1 MNLSD
6 PLSKQAAPRI
16 IGVDMSHWQGNIDFS
31 KLAYHNIRFA
41 IFKAGEI
48 PTGSKTE
55 FTDPRYS
62 RNIVEARK
70 NGIITGAYYFF
81 HPAIGASQQAR
92 HFDAVMDKYGRP
104 DLPPVIDVE
113 STDNLPPVKVAA
125 VLKAMIDALVA
136 RGYRLPI
143 IYSRWG
149 FLVNQVGEPYWLKE
163 HFLWLAQYN
172 TTLTV
177 KPRDM
182 SKVIIWQYTDKL
194 RLAGIGVNLD
204 GNYWLKSEAELLA
217 LVKKPTVLEPPV
229 VEPPVQV
236 IVPAPE
242 PVVVEEQVELPVETP
257 VETPVEVPV
266 DVSPGETE
274 EAPVDT
280 SLEQPSQ
287 WESEY
292 PQELLEP
299 EPQPDPAPAQ
309 PQPQP
314 VPPDFWLQLVRF
326 LRALLQTFGH
336 SSD

>member
-6 PLSKQAAPRI
+6 PLPKQAAPRI
-16 IGVDMSHWQGNIDFS
+16 IGVDMSHWQANIDFA

-48 PTGSKTE
+48 PTGSRTE
-55 FTDPRYS
+55 FTDPKYA
-62 RNIVEARK
+62 RNIEEARK
-70 NGIITGAYYFF
+70 HSIITGAYYFF

-92 HFDAVMDKYGRP
+92 HFDAVLDKFGQP

-113 STDNLPPVKVAA
+113 STDNLPPVKIAA
-125 VLKAMIDALVA
+125 VLKAMIDGLMA
-136 RGYRLPI
+136 RGYRRPI

-149 FLVNQVGEPYWLKE
+149 FLVNQVGEPFWLKD

-217 LVKKPTVLEPPV
+217 LVKKPAVVEQPV
-229 VEPPVQV
+229 VVAPVEV
-236 IVPAPE
+236 VVPAPE
-242 PVVVEEQVELPVETP
+242 PVVEEPAELPVELPVE
-257 VETPVEVPV
+257 VA
-266 DVSPGETE
+266 PGEIE
-274 EAPVDT
+274 EAP
-280 SLEQPSQ
+280 LEYLPEQPSE
-287 WESEY
+287 WETEY
-292 PQELLEP
+292 PLDQQEP
-299 EPQPDPAPAQ
+299 ETQPDPVPVQ

-314 VPPDFWLQLVRF
+314 LPIPQGFWLQLVRF
-326 LRALLQTFGH
+326 LRALLQAFGR
-336 SSD
+336 